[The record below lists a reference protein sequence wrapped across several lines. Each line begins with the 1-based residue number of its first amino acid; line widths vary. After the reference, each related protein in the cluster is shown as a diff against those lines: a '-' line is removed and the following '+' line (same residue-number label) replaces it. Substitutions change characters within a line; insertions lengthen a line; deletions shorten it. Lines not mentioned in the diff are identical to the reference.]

1 MFGWF
6 KKPEELPPT
15 VFPDNEAAFVHA
27 CRIGYDPLIKARIP
41 ALVMEEGRRGVEGEN
56 CYLLRLATKV
66 TALDIW
72 GCTLAGAPA
81 HPAVG
86 DLVAFCIVRIASELP
101 ESASLIGYIACGLE
115 PVLNGKKGWR
125 VSTNYTPADL
135 KPELHLG

>member
-6 KKPEELPPT
+6 RKKEEIPT
-15 VFPDNEAAFVHA
+15 VFADNEAAFAHA
-27 CRIGYDPLIKARIP
+27 CTLGYTSLIKARIP
-41 ALVMEEGRRGVEGEN
+41 ALVMEEGRRGAEGEH
-56 CYLLRLATKV
+56 CYRLQLATRKP
-66 TALDIW
+66 ALEIW

-86 DLVAFCIVRIASELP
+86 DLVAFCIVRIANELP

-125 VSTNYTPADL
+125 VSVNFTPSNL